1 MEKKVVN
8 ETVETE
14 TQPSAQRGPSC
25 KLPGGEQA
33 VTRRDFLGLGLN
45 VLGAL
50 ALLELGGAGLF
61 YLQSRSQ
68 EGQFGGVVTAG
79 AVDDFAPG
87 SVTEFA
93 EGRFFLIRGAEGGFL
108 AVHSRCPHLGCTVTW
123 VAEAQQFLC
132 PCHASYFDAY
142 GNFEGPPVPRPLDTF
157 AVIIADGKVKVD
169 TAALRQREHFA
180 PEQLAFA

>member
-1 MEKKVVN
+1 MSDSVDYVVVGAG
-8 ETVETE
+8 T
-14 TQPSAQRGPSC
+14 AGC
-25 KLPGGEQA
+25 
-33 VTRRDFLGLGLN
+33 
-45 VLGAL
+45 VLASRL
-50 ALLELGGAGLF
+50 SLDPHIRVALLELGGAGLF

-68 EGQFGGVVTAG
+68 EGQFGGVITAG

-87 SVTEFA
+87 SVTQFA
-93 EGRFFLIRGAEGGFL
+93 DGRFFLIRAEDGGFL

-123 VAEAQQFLC
+123 VNETQQFLC

-157 AVIIADGKVKVD
+157 AVVIEDGQVQVD
-169 TAALRQREHFA
+169 TAELQQRDNFA